1 MPYNT
6 SNQTGS
12 EKHHVFHLSLQD
24 WSFFESFYFC
34 FITMTTIGFGDL
46 TPTVSG
52 SFLFHLNKHLSFWKK
67 KKMYLKFLKIIKK
80 KIKII
85 FRQGFLHGAV
95 HFVHYD
101 WARLHFYFYWAS
113 AVRKYFCRTS
123 VVRKLQC
130 DIISKKRKSDVMQTT
145 NIIKTVCN
153 ELQSSDFL
161 KSDARFY
168 TNSCLA
174 SVLKWIKSRLITAL
188 QSEFPFHLKLKRK
201 FEHFIVNYVAGL
213 WKYKTSDC
221 TMEIFKFLSVNYT
234 KSWNRIV

>member
-1 MPYNT
+1 
-6 SNQTGS
+6 
-12 EKHHVFHLSLQD
+12 
-24 WSFFESFYFC
+24 
-34 FITMTTIGFGDL
+34 
-46 TPTVSG
+46 
-52 SFLFHLNKHLSFWKK
+52 
-67 KKMYLKFLKIIKK
+67 MYLKFLRIINKK
-80 KIKII
+80 NNKII

-130 DIISKKRKSDVMQTT
+130 DIISKKRESDVMLPT

-161 KSDARFY
+161 KSDARLRNLRFY

-201 FEHFIVNYVAGL
+201 FEHFIVN
-213 WKYKTSDC
+213 
-221 TMEIFKFLSVNYT
+221 
-234 KSWNRIV
+234 